1 MNERTNEGTGELE
14 MNAGTHSQWQHLLQ
28 DHWHQHGLVNR
39 SAQEAKLS
47 IARLLSEPNIKA
59 KGNWLLLEESS
70 PQTTVAGCVILSSL
84 PNSL

>member
-1 MNERTNEGTGELE
+1 

-28 DHWHQHGLVNR
+28 DHWHRRGLVNR

-70 PQTTVAGCVILSSL
+70 QQTTVAGCVILSSL
-84 PNSL
+84 PNSI